1 MSMFIFGATTDRY
14 FGELKVRPVVENVD
28 LSSELEEKGYVV
40 VSSTPSTS
48 GLVPFGDRDEPFISI
63 VTPYYNP
70 GANFESAI
78 REMVG
83 VLDSIG
89 VSYELIAV
97 SDGSSDASN
106 EVLPRIGISTI
117 KDVYHLRRQGKGS
130 ALRTGLA
137 LGRGRYLGF
146 IDADGDIDPKALRA
160 FVGTVALYQPD
171 IVLGSKRHPMS
182 EVVYPPIRRLYSSV
196 YQLLIKILF
205 GLSIRDTQTGIKLC
219 RRELIEEVLPR
230 MVEKRF
236 AFDLELFVVAR
247 RLGYDKFFEAPVV
260 IRERLTSTI
269 NWRSVLKTMLDTCAI
284 FYRERVLHFYDRR
297 L

>member
-1 MSMFIFGATTDRY
+1 MRDSRRMEVFSTLD
-14 FGELKVRPVVENVD
+14 ELN
-28 LSSELEEKGYVV
+28 LSDELEEKGYVV
-40 VSSTPSTS
+40 VSSTPSTAVS
-48 GLVPFGDRDEPFISI
+48 PFGDSIDPFISI
-63 VTPYYNP
+63 VAPYYNP
-70 GANFESAI
+70 GANFEAAI

-97 SDGSSDASN
+97 SDGSSDSST
-106 EVLPRIGISTI
+106 EVIPKIGISTI
-117 KDVYHLRRQGKGS
+117 KDVYHLRQQGKGS

-182 EVVYPPIRRLYSSV
+182 EVVYPPIRRIYSSV
-196 YQLLIKILF
+196 YQLLIKMLF

-219 RRELIEEVLPR
+219 RREVIEEVLPR

-269 NWRSVLKTMLDTCAI
+269 NWRSVVNTLIDTFAI

>member
-1 MSMFIFGATTDRY
+1 MD
-14 FGELKVRPVVENVD
+14 ELN
-28 LSSELEEKGYVV
+28 LSDELEEKGYVV
-40 VSSTPSTS
+40 VSSTPSTAVS
-48 GLVPFGDRDEPFISI
+48 PFGDSIDPFISI
-63 VTPYYNP
+63 VAPYYNP
-70 GANFESAI
+70 GANFEAAI

-97 SDGSSDASN
+97 SDGSSDSST
-106 EVLPRIGISTI
+106 EVIPKIGISTI
-117 KDVYHLRRQGKGS
+117 KDVYHLRQQGKGS

-182 EVVYPPIRRLYSSV
+182 EVVYPPIRRIYSSV
-196 YQLLIKILF
+196 YQLLIKMLF

-219 RRELIEEVLPR
+219 RREVIEEVLPR

-269 NWRSVLKTMLDTCAI
+269 NWRSVVNTLIDTFAI

>member
-1 MSMFIFGATTDRY
+1 M
-14 FGELKVRPVVENVD
+14 VEVN
-28 LSSELEEKGYVV
+28 LSDELEDKGYVV
-40 VSSTPSTS
+40 VSSTQSKA
-48 GLVPFGDRDEPFISI
+48 VIPFTDGDRPLISI

-70 GANFESAI
+70 GINFEAAI
-78 REMVG
+78 REMVD

-97 SDGSSDASN
+97 SDGSSDSST
-106 EVLPRIGISTI
+106 EVITKIGISTI

-160 FVGTVALYQPD
+160 FVGTVALYDPD

-182 EVVYPPIRRLYSSV
+182 EVVYPPIRRLYSTV
-196 YQLLIKILF
+196 YQLLIKALF
-205 GLSIRDTQTGIKLC
+205 GLSVRDTQTGIKLC
-219 RRELIEEVLPR
+219 RREVIEEVLPR

-260 IRERLTSTI
+260 IRERITSTI
-269 NWRSVLKTMLDTCAI
+269 NWRSVVYTLVDTLAI

-297 L
+297 M